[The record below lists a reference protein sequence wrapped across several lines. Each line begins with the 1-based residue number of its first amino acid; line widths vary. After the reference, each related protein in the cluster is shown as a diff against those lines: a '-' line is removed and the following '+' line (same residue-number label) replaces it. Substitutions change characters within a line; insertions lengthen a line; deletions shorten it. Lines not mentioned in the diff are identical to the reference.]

1 MKPKL
6 ALAALAALA
15 AGAAAFAPP
24 SVAKSPVQPQG
35 KAAKQ
40 CFYSRN
46 VESFAAPDENTVN
59 IRVSIKDYYQ
69 LQMFAPCHDVDWN
82 QSIALISRGSSWI
95 CTGNG
100 LDAEIVSHSP
110 IGPQKCQVKGI
121 RKLTPAEVAA
131 LPKHGK
137 P

>member
-1 MKPKL
+1 MQPKL

-15 AGAAAFAPP
+15 ATAALAPP
-24 SVAKSPVQPQG
+24 SVARSPVEPQA
-35 KAAKQ
+35 KTDKQ

-69 LQMFAPCHDVDWN
+69 LTMFAPCRDVDWN
-82 QSIALISRGSSWI
+82 QRIALVSKGGSWI

-100 LDAEIVSHSP
+100 LDAEIVTRSP
-110 IGPQKCQVKGI
+110 IGPQKCQVRAI

-131 LPKHGK
+131 LPKRGK

>member
-1 MKPKL
+1 MNSRLLRAAP
-6 ALAALAALA
+6 LAALAALVA
-15 AGAAAFAPP
+15 AP
-24 SVAKSPVQPQG
+24 VLAKSPVEPQA
-35 KAAKQ
+35 KAARQ

-46 VESFAAPDENTVN
+46 VDSFAAPDENTVN
-59 IRVSIKDYYQ
+59 IRVGVKDYYQ

-82 QSIALISRGSSWI
+82 QHIALISRGGSWI

-100 LDAEIVSHSP
+100 LDAEIVTHSP
-110 IGPQKCQVKGI
+110 IGPQKCQVRAI

-131 LPKHGK
+131 LPKGAK